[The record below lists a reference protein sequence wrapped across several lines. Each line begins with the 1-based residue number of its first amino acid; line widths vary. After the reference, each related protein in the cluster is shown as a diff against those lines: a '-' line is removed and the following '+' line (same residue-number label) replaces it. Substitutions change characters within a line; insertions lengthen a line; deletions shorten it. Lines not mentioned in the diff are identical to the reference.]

1 MNPTDR
7 PYVLH
12 GFDVSYFTAKARA
25 ALRYKQLY
33 LEEKRANVRWIL
45 EQTGHAFIPVV
56 TTPEGEVWQDTSEI
70 LDALEA
76 RHPDPPL
83 LPRTPVHRIVCALL
97 EVFADEVMLTA
108 AMHTRWGTEE
118 GEALTR
124 RRFGAMTGSLEQ
136 GNRAADQMVKGRF
149 AVGATPEA
157 GPAIDEHLTAMLA
170 ALSAHFETQD
180 FVLGDRMSVADCALM
195 GPIYAHFYTDLV
207 SRRLL
212 LETALPVV
220 RWIEYCTM
228 PGADDQGDWFA
239 DDALPAP
246 LVEVLR
252 TFGRDGAPLLIR
264 LAEVIE
270 AWADEHAVVGETP
283 PRAVGVAVAAA
294 RGDPHARC
302 PGLLPLDAAADSRSL
317 PGPLGHRSRPGR
329 FRSRRDRVG
338 ARSRLHSEASAREEG
353 LRSRLR
359 RVAPLRQ
366 RKRIRSTTRMN
377 ALRRLRS
384 ALGFVSTF
392 GRAVPS
398 ALRYGP
404 DRRIDFS
411 DALAEHFQRRPD
423 QPALISE
430 SSRMSWGDL
439 DRFANRVANWA
450 IGRGL
455 SRGDVV
461 ALLMENRA
469 EYVAIWLGLSR
480 AGVVTALLNTNLTG
494 DRLAHCMREART
506 AHLIVG
512 SELAEGAA
520 SALTELDTKPEILL
534 ASFDS
539 EADAKAAT
547 LLESTSFDAACEAAG
562 EAAVP
567 DSVRSARRGGDGLF
581 YIYTSGTTGLP
592 KAARVSHSKALT
604 AGTGCWKFQGLTPAD
619 RLYCCL
625 PLYHSAGGMLATAGI
640 LLAGGTL
647 VTARKFSASRF
658 WSDCVQHDITVFQYI
673 GELCRYMLNSPT
685 HPDEN
690 RHRIRTA
697 MGNGLRPEVWGP
709 FVDRFKIPRIVE
721 FYGATEGNMMLLNH
735 EGRIGA
741 VGYLPSLLQKAQ
753 GIRIARFDVVEESVI
768 RGADGFCVPADF
780 DEPGELLIK
789 INATQRFEGYTNEE
803 ASKKKILT
811 DVFESGDA
819 YFRTGDLLRVDR
831 DDYFYFVDRIGD
843 TFRWKERTCRRT
855 RSPRF
860 FRSSRGWKR
869 RTCTVSRCLARTVG
883 PGWPRS

>member
-1 MNPTDR
+1 
-7 PYVLH
+7 
-12 GFDVSYFTAKARA
+12 
-25 ALRYKQLY
+25 
-33 LEEKRANVRWIL
+33 
-45 EQTGHAFIPVV
+45 
-56 TTPEGEVWQDTSEI
+56 
-70 LDALEA
+70 
-76 RHPDPPL
+76 
-83 LPRTPVHRIVCALL
+83 
-97 EVFADEVMLTA
+97 
-108 AMHTRWGTEE
+108 
-118 GEALTR
+118 
-124 RRFGAMTGSLEQ
+124 
-136 GNRAADQMVKGRF
+136 
-149 AVGATPEA
+149 
-157 GPAIDEHLTAMLA
+157 
-170 ALSAHFETQD
+170 
-180 FVLGDRMSVADCALM
+180 
-195 GPIYAHFYTDLV
+195 
-207 SRRLL
+207 
-212 LETALPVV
+212 
-220 RWIEYCTM
+220 
-228 PGADDQGDWFA
+228 
-239 DDALPAP
+239 
-246 LVEVLR
+246 
-252 TFGRDGAPLLIR
+252 
-264 LAEVIE
+264 
-270 AWADEHAVVGETP
+270 
-283 PRAVGVAVAAA
+283 
-294 RGDPHARC
+294 
-302 PGLLPLDAAADSRSL
+302 
-317 PGPLGHRSRPGR
+317 
-329 FRSRRDRVG
+329 
-338 ARSRLHSEASAREEG
+338 
-353 LRSRLR
+353 
-359 RVAPLRQ
+359 
-366 RKRIRSTTRMN
+366 MN

-520 SALTELDTKPEILL
+520 SALTELDMKPETLL

-567 DSVRSARRGGDGLF
+567 DSVRQARRGGDGLF

-843 TFRWKERTCRRT
+843 TFRWKGENVSTNEVAEVLSVEPGVEEANVYGVEVPGADGRAGMAALVTTDEFDLEAFGRR
-855 RSPRF
+855 
-860 FRSSRGWKR
+860 
-869 RTCTVSRCLARTVG
+869 VEQELAFYARPLFVRLLPQMEITGTFKHRKVDLVKEG
-883 PGWPRS
+883 FDPAQLEDPIYYRDPEKSCYVPLDAIAFDRVANGEIRI

>member
-1 MNPTDR
+1 
-7 PYVLH
+7 
-12 GFDVSYFTAKARA
+12 
-25 ALRYKQLY
+25 
-33 LEEKRANVRWIL
+33 
-45 EQTGHAFIPVV
+45 
-56 TTPEGEVWQDTSEI
+56 
-70 LDALEA
+70 
-76 RHPDPPL
+76 
-83 LPRTPVHRIVCALL
+83 
-97 EVFADEVMLTA
+97 
-108 AMHTRWGTEE
+108 
-118 GEALTR
+118 
-124 RRFGAMTGSLEQ
+124 
-136 GNRAADQMVKGRF
+136 
-149 AVGATPEA
+149 
-157 GPAIDEHLTAMLA
+157 
-170 ALSAHFETQD
+170 
-180 FVLGDRMSVADCALM
+180 
-195 GPIYAHFYTDLV
+195 
-207 SRRLL
+207 
-212 LETALPVV
+212 
-220 RWIEYCTM
+220 
-228 PGADDQGDWFA
+228 
-239 DDALPAP
+239 
-246 LVEVLR
+246 
-252 TFGRDGAPLLIR
+252 
-264 LAEVIE
+264 
-270 AWADEHAVVGETP
+270 
-283 PRAVGVAVAAA
+283 
-294 RGDPHARC
+294 
-302 PGLLPLDAAADSRSL
+302 
-317 PGPLGHRSRPGR
+317 
-329 FRSRRDRVG
+329 
-338 ARSRLHSEASAREEG
+338 
-353 LRSRLR
+353 
-359 RVAPLRQ
+359 
-366 RKRIRSTTRMN
+366 MN

-404 DRRIDFS
+404 DRRIEFS

-439 DRFANRVANWA
+439 DCFANRVANWA

-469 EYVAIWLGLSR
+469 EYVATWLGLSR

-494 DRLAHCMREART
+494 DRLAHCIREAGT
-506 AHLIVG
+506 AQLIVG

-520 SALTELDTKPEILL
+520 SALPELETKPEILL
-534 ASFDS
+534 ASFDA

-562 EAAVP
+562 EAPVP

-604 AGTGCWKFQGLTPAD
+604 AGTGCWKFQSLTPAD

-640 LLAGGTL
+640 MMAGGTL

-709 FVDRFKIPRIVE
+709 FVERFKIPKIVE

-735 EGRIGA
+735 EGRVGA

-768 RGADGFCVPADF
+768 RGEDGFCVPADF

-843 TFRWKERTCRRT
+843 TFRWKGENVSTNEVAEVLSVEPGVEEANVYGVEVPGADGRAGMAALVTTDAFDLEAFGRR
-855 RSPRF
+855 
-860 FRSSRGWKR
+860 
-869 RTCTVSRCLARTVG
+869 VEQELAFYARPLFVRLLPQMEITGTFKHRKVDLVKEG
-883 PGWPRS
+883 FDPAQLEDPIYYRDPEKACYVPLDPIAFDRIANGEIRV

>member
-1 MNPTDR
+1 
-7 PYVLH
+7 
-12 GFDVSYFTAKARA
+12 
-25 ALRYKQLY
+25 
-33 LEEKRANVRWIL
+33 
-45 EQTGHAFIPVV
+45 
-56 TTPEGEVWQDTSEI
+56 
-70 LDALEA
+70 
-76 RHPDPPL
+76 
-83 LPRTPVHRIVCALL
+83 
-97 EVFADEVMLTA
+97 
-108 AMHTRWGTEE
+108 
-118 GEALTR
+118 
-124 RRFGAMTGSLEQ
+124 
-136 GNRAADQMVKGRF
+136 
-149 AVGATPEA
+149 
-157 GPAIDEHLTAMLA
+157 
-170 ALSAHFETQD
+170 
-180 FVLGDRMSVADCALM
+180 
-195 GPIYAHFYTDLV
+195 
-207 SRRLL
+207 
-212 LETALPVV
+212 
-220 RWIEYCTM
+220 
-228 PGADDQGDWFA
+228 
-239 DDALPAP
+239 
-246 LVEVLR
+246 
-252 TFGRDGAPLLIR
+252 
-264 LAEVIE
+264 
-270 AWADEHAVVGETP
+270 
-283 PRAVGVAVAAA
+283 
-294 RGDPHARC
+294 
-302 PGLLPLDAAADSRSL
+302 
-317 PGPLGHRSRPGR
+317 
-329 FRSRRDRVG
+329 
-338 ARSRLHSEASAREEG
+338 
-353 LRSRLR
+353 
-359 RVAPLRQ
+359 
-366 RKRIRSTTRMN
+366 MN

-430 SSRMSWGDL
+430 SSRMTWGDL

-469 EYVAIWLGLSR
+469 EYVATWLGLSR

-494 DRLAHCMREART
+494 DRLAHCLREAGT

-520 SALTELDTKPEILL
+520 SALPELETKPEILL
-534 ASFDS
+534 ASFDA

-562 EAAVP
+562 ETAVP

-604 AGTGCWKFQGLTPAD
+604 AGTGCWKFQSLTPAD

-640 LLAGGTL
+640 LMAGGTL
-647 VTARKFSASRF
+647 VTARRFSASRF

-709 FVDRFKIPRIVE
+709 FVERFKIPRIVE

-768 RGADGFCVPADF
+768 RGDDGFCVPADF

-811 DVFESGDA
+811 DVFENGDA

-843 TFRWKERTCRRT
+843 TFRWKGENVSTNEVAEVLSVEPGVEEANVYGVEVPGADGRAGMAALVTTDEFDLEAFGRR
-855 RSPRF
+855 
-860 FRSSRGWKR
+860 
-869 RTCTVSRCLARTVG
+869 VEQELAFYARPLFVRLLPQMEITGTFKHRKVDLVKEG
-883 PGWPRS
+883 FDPAQLEDPIYYRDPEKACYVPLDAIAFDRIANGEIRV